1 MPDQVR
7 TILLYAQD
15 RKGLGHINRTLTI
28 ARHLLAADATA
39 IALIVTKSPVPS
51 LFSVPE
57 RCDFIKLPVRLTPAG
72 LARTEQDEEAARQ
85 RYHALDRQI
94 LRDVALG
101 LEPELVLV
109 DHEPLGFKGDFRE
122 GLYALKERV
131 PGARI
136 VFGMRDIM
144 DDPARIQAEW
154 RAAGAYEAME
164 RLFDGIAVYGSERV
178 YDVAEAYAL
187 PEGARAKLRY
197 CGYIV
202 RERAASDAR
211 AVRARYELPAE
222 GPLVLGAVGSGSDGY
237 PVLAAARAALDRARA
252 RRPDLAAILV
262 TGPFM
267 PDAEREALL
276 AGASA
281 WCRVVRQAD
290 TFALMAAADAAITMG
305 GYNSVGEALAVACP
319 PVIVPRATHKIE
331 QLIRAE
337 TLAARNLARC
347 VPPSMLSADRLA
359 DGIEWALGQ
368 DRAAFAARVGALIP
382 TFDGAAA
389 LVTYLSPW
397 LGPDGDTGADG

>member
-28 ARHLLAADATA
+28 ARHLLAADTGAV
-39 IALIVTKSPVPS
+39 ALIVTKSPVPAI
-51 LFSVPE
+51 FSVPE
-57 RCDFIKLPVRLTPAG
+57 CCDFIKLPVRLTPAG
-72 LARTEQDEEAARQ
+72 LVRSEQDEEAARR
-85 RYHALDRQI
+85 RYHALDQQ
-94 LRDVALG
+94 LLKDVALG

-122 GLYALKERV
+122 GLYALKERL

-144 DDPARIQAEW
+144 DDPARIQAQW
-154 RAAGAYEAME
+154 RAEGAYDAME
-164 RLFDGIAVYGSERV
+164 RVFDGIAVYGSVRI

-187 PEGARAKLRY
+187 PESARAKLHY

-211 AVRARYELPAE
+211 DVRARYGLPPD

-237 PVLAAARAALDRARA
+237 PVLAAARAALERARA
-252 RRPDLAAILV
+252 HRPDLAAILV

-267 PDAEREALL
+267 PDAQQEALL
-276 AGASA
+276 NGASA
-281 WCRVVRQAD
+281 WCPVVRQAD
-290 TFALMAAADAAITMG
+290 TFELMAAADAAITMG
-305 GYNSVGEALAVACP
+305 GYNSVGEALSVACP

-337 TLAARNLARC
+337 TLAARDLARC
-347 VPPSMLSADRLA
+347 VPPSTLNAERLA
-359 DGIEWALGQ
+359 DGIAWALSQ
-368 DRAAFAARVGALIP
+368 DRAQFAARVRALIP

-389 LVTYLSPW
+389 LVTHLSPW
-397 LGPDGDTGADG
+397 LGPGADAGSEG